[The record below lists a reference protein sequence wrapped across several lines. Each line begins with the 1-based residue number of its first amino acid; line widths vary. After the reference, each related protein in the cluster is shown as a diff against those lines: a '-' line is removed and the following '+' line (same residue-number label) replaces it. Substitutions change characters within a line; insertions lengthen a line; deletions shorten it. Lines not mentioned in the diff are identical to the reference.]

1 MFFFWNYLIDALL
14 YIHSELDGKILCT
27 RDNHGLSAE
36 DIAAYKKKKA
46 EKKAWVS
53 ESESKEVAP
62 CMLCCI
68 VMCGVK
74 DAVICF
80 VKTLV

>member
-1 MFFFWNYLIDALL
+1 MV
-14 YIHSELDGKILCT
+14 KTLCT

-46 EKKAWVS
+46 EKKAWIS

-62 CMLCCI
+62 CVPCRAVPCLI
-68 VMCGVK
+68 VTCGVK
-74 DAVICF
+74 DAVISF
-80 VKTLV
+80 VKVSA